1 MSTRKEA
8 AFLCQINQAVSCHMH
23 YEGEGMTFNEW
34 IETQFN
40 SGRIDREEFSKDLA
54 KLREEVEVSIEFT
67 KAVNEEF
74 WNIL

>member
-1 MSTRKEA
+1 
-8 AFLCQINQAVSCHMH
+8 
-23 YEGEGMTFNEW
+23 MTFNEYL
-34 IETQFN
+34 EKQFN
-40 SGRIDREEFSKDLA
+40 SGRIDREEFNEDLD